1 MTWTPGLVLD
11 CARALHHV
19 VDPRR
24 VGRLAR
30 LMGIVRRFRRA
41 RGTGRAAK
49 AAVGKIPA

>member
-30 LMGIVRRFRRA
+30 LMGIVRRA
-41 RGTGRAAK
+41 RGTARAAK